1 MAAFASFSES
11 DWQTTRVS
19 PGARRSSAEASERA
33 FGTAPPAHGVTV
45 QSGAGSGQYPER
57 STCADAPAGSASS
70 VTATTTL
77 TMRRPPTRAGVSTGR
92 RRSSKGKRVQR
103 DLDRNAAPLVAVRDG
118 MSRVLRPADAHAD
131 RGARPGEVAPPQ
143 LALGP
148 AHADR
153 DDVAVAPVADR
164 ERVRAAAAPAGDRDQ
179 CQLPTGER
187 VQR

>member
-33 FGTAPPAHGVTV
+33 FGTAP
-45 QSGAGSGQYPER
+45 
-57 STCADAPAGSASS
+57 
-70 VTATTTL
+70 
-77 TMRRPPTRAGVSTGR
+77 
-92 RRSSKGKRVQR
+92 
-103 DLDRNAAPLVAVRDG
+103 LVAVRDG

-131 RGARPGEVAPPQ
+131 RGARTGEVAPPQ
-143 LALGP
+143 LALRP

-153 DDVAVAPVADR
+153 DDVAVAPVADG